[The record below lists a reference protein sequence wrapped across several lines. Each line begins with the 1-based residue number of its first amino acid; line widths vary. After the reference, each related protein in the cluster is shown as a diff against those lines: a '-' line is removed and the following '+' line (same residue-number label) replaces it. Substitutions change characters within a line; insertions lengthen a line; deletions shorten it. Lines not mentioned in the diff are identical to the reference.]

1 VALVLPL
8 AVSEHYRAQQ
18 RLTVATL
25 GLVRR
30 EWARMGQDFDAS
42 WAAIGPRLL
51 VLTSAAQLGAARN
64 GVAYVPAALSEV
76 GQDVAESGVTNPRAF
91 AGFASDGRPLGS
103 LLEGAKV
110 RAKEAQSLDVGG
122 RWLDMVVQ
130 TQIAD
135 ASRAAA
141 SVSIA
146 ARPKVGYVRM
156 VNPPC
161 CSRCAVLAGKFFR
174 YNQGFQRHPRCD
186 CTHIPTLVANPDPD
200 YIGASPQE
208 LFRSGQVK
216 GLTAGEHQAI
226 ADGADFSQVVNS
238 HRAGQRSMTTSEGT
252 TKRGLA
258 RERLGKGRQRLTPD
272 AIYRLSSTRD
282 EALRLLERNGYL
294 L

>member
-1 VALVLPL
+1 
-8 AVSEHYRAQQ
+8 
-18 RLTVATL
+18 
-25 GLVRR
+25 
-30 EWARMGQDFDAS
+30 MGQDFDAS
-42 WAAIGPRLL
+42 WVTIGPRVL

-64 GVAYVPAALSEV
+64 GAAYVPAALSEV
-76 GQDVAESGVTNPRAF
+76 GQDVAESGATNPRAF
-91 AGFASDGRPLGS
+91 AGVASDGRPLGS

-110 RAKEAQSLDVGG
+110 RAKESQSLDVGG
-122 RWLDMVVQ
+122 RWLDMVVH

-135 ASRAAA
+135 AARGAA

-161 CSRCAVLAGKFFR
+161 CSRCAILAGRVYR
-174 YNQGFQRHPRCD
+174 YSQGFKRHPRCD
-186 CTHIPTLVANPDPD
+186 CAMIPTLVANPDPN
-200 YIGASPQE
+200 YIGASPEE
-208 LFRSGQVK
+208 LFRTGQVK
-216 GLTAGEHQAI
+216 GLTEGERQAI
-226 ADGADFSQVVNS
+226 TEGADFSQVVNS
-238 HRAGQRSMTTSEGT
+238 YRGGPRAMTTSEGT

-272 AIYRLSSTRD
+272 AIYRLASTRD

>member
-1 VALVLPL
+1 MALVLPL

-42 WAAIGPRLL
+42 WATIGPRVL
-51 VLTSAAQLGAARN
+51 VLTSAAQLGAARS
-64 GVAYVPAALSEV
+64 GVEYVPAALAEV

-91 AGFASDGRPLGS
+91 AGVASDGRPLGS

-110 RAKEAQSLDVGG
+110 RAKESQSLDVGG

-135 ASRAAA
+135 AARGAA

-146 ARPKVGYVRM
+146 ARPKVGWVRM

-161 CSRCAVLAGKFFR
+161 CARCAVLAGKFFR

-186 CTHIPTLVANPDPD
+186 CTHVPTTQGDFGRFTSDPPLHQ
-200 YIGASPQE
+200 I
-208 LFRSGQVK
+208 K
-216 GLTAGEHQAI
+216 GLSDAERKAVSE
-226 ADGADFSQVVNS
+226 GADLGQVVNARRGAS
-238 HRAGQRSMTTSEGT
+238 GMTTSEGT

-272 AIYRLSSTRD
+272 AIYRLASTRD

>member
-1 VALVLPL
+1 
-8 AVSEHYRAQQ
+8 
-18 RLTVATL
+18 LTVATL

-42 WAAIGPRLL
+42 WATIGPRVL
-51 VLTSAAQLGAARN
+51 VLTSAAQLGAARS
-64 GVAYVPAALSEV
+64 GVEYVPAALAEV

-91 AGFASDGRPLGS
+91 AGVASDGRPLGS

-110 RAKEAQSLDVGG
+110 RAKESQSLDVGG

-135 ASRAAA
+135 AARGAA

-146 ARPKVGYVRM
+146 ARPKVGWVRM

-161 CSRCAVLAGKFFR
+161 CARCAVLAGKFFR

-186 CTHIPTLVANPDPD
+186 CTHVPTTQGDFGRFTSDPPLHQ
-200 YIGASPQE
+200 I
-208 LFRSGQVK
+208 K
-216 GLTAGEHQAI
+216 GLSDAERKAVSE
-226 ADGADFSQVVNS
+226 GADLGQVVNARRGAS
-238 HRAGQRSMTTSEGT
+238 GMTTSEGT

-272 AIYRLSSTRD
+272 AIYRLASTRD

>member
-1 VALVLPL
+1 
-8 AVSEHYRAQQ
+8 
-18 RLTVATL
+18 
-25 GLVRR
+25 
-30 EWARMGQDFDAS
+30 MGQDFDAS
-42 WAAIGPRLL
+42 WATIGPRLL

-110 RAKEAQSLDVGG
+110 RAKESQSLEVGG

-135 ASRAAA
+135 ASRGAA
-141 SVSIA
+141 SVAIA
-146 ARPKVGYVRM
+146 ARTKVGYVRM

-186 CTHIPTLVANPDPD
+186 CTHVPTTQGDFGRFTSDPPID
-200 YIGASPQE
+200 QI
-208 LFRSGQVK
+208 K
-216 GLTAGEHQAI
+216 GLSDAERKAI
-226 ADGADFSQVVNS
+226 SEGADLGQVVNARRGAS
-238 HRAGQRSMTTSEGT
+238 GMTTSEGT